1 MILKRQNSKY
11 DRRMKK
17 KYFVV
22 FIILNASFFLQQSA
36 AQEFKPL
43 FNGKDLNGWY
53 SFLKNKGKNN
63 DSSQVFTVNNGL
75 LKITGQDFGYIVTE
89 KSFANFHLVVE
100 FKWGEKK
107 YPPRE
112 NVVRDNGIC
121 YYVVPQDKVWPRSV
135 ECQIQ
140 EGDCGDFWLIDSVS
154 AVVDGVQKG
163 PTNNTRVIKKK
174 DAEKPT
180 GEWNRVEII
189 ANKGKC
195 THIVNGEV
203 VNEGDNVSLRY
214 GRILIQ
220 SEGAEIYYRKIDIK
234 EL

>member
-1 MILKRQNSKY
+1 
-11 DRRMKK
+11 MKK
-17 KYFVV
+17 YC
-22 FIILNASFFLQQSA
+22 SFSLITCLAISLFSYSE

-43 FNGKDLNGWY
+43 FNGKDLSGWY

-63 DSSQVFTVNNGL
+63 DSNQVFTVNNGL

-89 KSFANFHLVVE
+89 KSFTHFHLAVE

-121 YYVVPQDKVWPRSV
+121 YYVVATDKVWPRSV

-140 EGDCGDFWLIDSVS
+140 EGDCGDFWLIDSVT
-154 AVVDGVQKG
+154 AVVDGVQQG
-163 PTNNTRVIKKK
+163 PTKNTRVTKKK

-180 GEWNRVEII
+180 GEWNRIEVI
-189 ANKGKC
+189 ASKGKC
-195 THIVNGEV
+195 THIVNGVV
-203 VNEGDNVSLRY
+203 VNEGENVSLRS

-220 SEGAEIYYRKIDIK
+220 SEGAEIYYRKIEIK

>member
-1 MILKRQNSKY
+1 
-11 DRRMKK
+11 MKNK
-17 KYFVV
+17 HC
-22 FIILNASFFLQQSA
+22 SFLLLLMTLGIMSSN

-43 FNGKDLNGWY
+43 FNGKDLKGWY

-63 DSSQVFTVNNGL
+63 DSNRVFTVSNGL
-75 LKITGQDFGYIVTE
+75 LHITGQDFGYIVTE
-89 KSFANFHLVVE
+89 KSYTDFHLIVE

-121 YYVVPQDKVWPRSV
+121 YYVVPTDNVWPRSV
-135 ECQIQ
+135 ECQVQ
-140 EGDCGDFWLIDSVS
+140 EHDCGDFWLIDSVT
-154 AVVDGVQKG
+154 AIVDGVQQG
-163 PTNNTRVIKKK
+163 PTKNTRVIKKK

-180 GEWNRVEII
+180 GEWNRIEII
-189 ANKGKC
+189 ATKGKC
-195 THIVNGEV
+195 THIVNGVV
-203 VNEGDNVSLRY
+203 VNEATEVSLRS

-220 SEGAEIYYRKIDIK
+220 SEGAEIYYRKVDLK

>member
-1 MILKRQNSKY
+1 MNHTFGS
-11 DRRMKK
+11 MKK
-17 KYFVV
+17 NFTYT
-22 FIILNASFFLQQSA
+22 FIIGLIVFSCNRLV

-43 FNGKDLNGWY
+43 FNGKDLSGWY

-63 DSSQVFTVNNGL
+63 DSNQVFTVNNGL
-75 LKITGQDFGYIVTE
+75 LHITGQDFGYIVTN
-89 KSFANFHLVVE
+89 KTFTDFHLIVE

-112 NVVRDNGIC
+112 NQPRDNGIC
-121 YYVVPQDKVWPRSV
+121 YYAVPEDHVWPRSI

-140 EGDCGDFWLIDSVS
+140 EGDCGDFWLIDSVT
-154 AVVDGVQKG
+154 AIVDGVQQG
-163 PTNNTRVIKKK
+163 PTKNTRVFKKK
-174 DAEKPT
+174 DNEKPT
-180 GEWNRVEII
+180 GEWNRVEVI

-195 THIVNGEV
+195 THIVNGV
-203 VNEGDNVSLRY
+203 IVNEGENVSLRS

-220 SEGAEIYYRKIDIK
+220 SEGAEIYYRKIDVK

>member
-1 MILKRQNSKY
+1 MKRMPHFILLVLFSG
-11 DRRMKK
+11 
-17 KYFVV
+17 
-22 FIILNASFFLQQSA
+22 ISITQSA
-36 AQEFKPL
+36 AQKFKPL
-43 FNGKDLNGWY
+43 FNGKNLNGWY

-63 DSSQVFTVNNGL
+63 DSNQVFTVKDGL

-89 KSFANFHLVVE
+89 KSFTDFHLVVE

-121 YYVVPQDKVWPRSV
+121 YYVVATDKVWPRSV

-140 EGDCGDFWLIDSVS
+140 EGDCGDFWLIDSVT
-154 AVVDGVQKG
+154 AIVDGVQQG
-163 PTNNTRVIKKK
+163 PTKNTRVKKK
-174 DAEKPT
+174 TDNEKPS
-180 GEWNRVEII
+180 GEWNRVEVI
-189 ANKGKC
+189 AVNGKC
-195 THIVNGEV
+195 THIVNGVTVAEAT
-203 VNEGDNVSLRY
+203 NVSLRS

-220 SEGAEIYYRKIDIK
+220 SEGAETYYRKIEIK

>member
-1 MILKRQNSKY
+1 
-11 DRRMKK
+11 MKK
-17 KYFVV
+17 EYYLIAVTIV
-22 FIILNASFFLQQSA
+22 AGLFLQQA
-36 AQEFKPL
+36 TAQEFRPL
-43 FNGKDLNGWY
+43 FNGKNLDGWY

-63 DSSQVFTVNNGL
+63 DSNQVFTVNNGL

-89 KSFANFHLVVE
+89 KSFTNFHLAVE

-121 YYVVPQDKVWPRSV
+121 YYVVPQDRVWPRSV

-140 EGDCGDFWLIDSVS
+140 EGDCGDFWLIDSVT
-154 AVVDGVQKG
+154 AVVDGVQQG
-163 PTNNTRVIKKK
+163 PTKNTRVTKKK

-180 GEWNRVEII
+180 GEWNRIEVI

-195 THIVNGEV
+195 THIVNGVV
-203 VNEGDNVSLRY
+203 VNEGENVSLSS

-220 SEGAEIYYRKIDIK
+220 SEGAEIYYRKIEIK